1 MQKYIF
7 IVNHDVVSRFTSF
20 ARNTIG
26 LDTKMNK

>member
-7 IVNHDVVSRFTSF
+7 IVNDDVVSRFMSF

-26 LDTKMNK
+26 LDSKMNK